1 MNLNDF
7 YLSSK
12 DKKNI
17 QKWLETF
24 DKPLF
29 ISGKTGIGK
38 TTFANVI
45 LKDYT
50 QILIDPHLTTNIS
63 EFIDKSINETDISMM
78 FSKKKY
84 KSIVFDNISYTDRII
99 IKELKNISLKK
110 YKNPIVIIANN
121 INNKQIQLILSNCL
135 HINLQY
141 TFEQFKSIIKSKY
154 NSIDN
159 SIIDEFILKSNF
171 NFHMID
177 ENIKYFKHNDYND
190 IVLQDID
197 SHEEDINILTKDLK
211 NNYSQ
216 DEIFT
221 KYSSDYN
228 IISLNLLDD
237 IYKSINSYNIDN
249 LLKVYNSICIYDN
262 YELFKSKYNLYL
274 NSNFSIFYGIYYPYY
289 ILHNSTLKLSKK
301 ISYNSY
307 ISKSLIYT
315 HIHNLDIYY
324 CNDYEFYDLL
334 IKLIYDIHKE
344 KNKKLI
350 VEIYHK
356 YKCYRKIFTYYTK
369 FTNLIY
375 HKKINKSM
383 IQEFNNLVK

>member
-7 YLSSK
+7 FLSQK

-17 QKWLETF
+17 KTWLKIF

-38 TTFANVI
+38 TTLVNTI

-50 QILIDPHLTTNIS
+50 QIIIDPHLTPNIS
-63 EFIDKSINETDISMM
+63 GFIDKTINETDISMM

-84 KSIVFDNISYTDRII
+84 KSILFDNILYTDRIV
-99 IKELKNISLKK
+99 IKELKNIIFKK
-110 YKNPIVIIANN
+110 YKNPIIIIANN
-121 INNKQIQLILSNCL
+121 INNKQIKLILSNCL
-135 HINLQY
+135 HIHLQY
-141 TFEQFKSIIKSKY
+141 TIEQFKTIVKSKY
-154 NSIDN
+154 EYLIEEL
-159 SIIDEFILKSNF
+159 IYKSNF
-171 NFHMID
+171 NFHMIR
-177 ENIKYFKHNDYND
+177 ENMKYFVHGNYTN
-190 IVLQDID
+190 VSLENID
-197 SHEEDINILTKDLK
+197 SHEEDINILTNNLK
-211 NNYSQ
+211 NKYSY

-221 KYSSDYN
+221 NYSSDYN
-228 IISLNLLDD
+228 VIALNLLDD
-237 IYKSINSYNIDN
+237 IYKSININNISD
-249 LLKVYNSICIYDN
+249 LLKIYNSLCIYDN
-262 YELFKSKYNLYL
+262 YELFKSKFTLYL
-274 NSNFSIFYGIYYPYY
+274 NSNYSIFYGIYYPYY

-315 HIHNLDIYY
+315 HIHNLDSYY
-324 CNDYEFYDLL
+324 YNNYEFYDLL
-334 IKLIYDIHKE
+334 IKLIYNIHKE

-369 FTNLIY
+369 FANLIY
-375 HKKINKSM
+375 NKQINKSM

>member
-7 YLSSK
+7 FLSLK
-12 DKKNI
+12 DKKKI

-50 QILIDPHLTTNIS
+50 QIVVDPHLTTNIS
-63 EFIDKSINETDISMM
+63 GFIDKSINETDISMM

-84 KSIVFDNISYTDRII
+84 KSIVFDNILYTDRII
-99 IKELKNISLKK
+99 IKELKNIILKK

-121 INNKQIQLILSNCL
+121 INNKQIQLILSNCS

-159 SIIDEFILKSNF
+159 SIIDELIRKSNF

-177 ENIKYFKHNDYND
+177 ENIKYFKHNNYND
-190 IVLQDID
+190 ILLQDID
-197 SHEEDINILTKDLK
+197 SHEGDINILTNDLK

-237 IYKSINSYNIDN
+237 IYKSINTCNIDN

-315 HIHNLDIYY
+315 HIHNLDICY

-334 IKLIYDIHKE
+334 IKLIYNIHKE

-350 VEIYHK
+350 VEICHK

-369 FTNLIY
+369 FANLIY

>member
-7 YLSSK
+7 YLSPK

-50 QILIDPHLTTNIS
+50 QIVVDPHLTTNIS

-99 IKELKNISLKK
+99 IKKLKNISLKK

-121 INNKQIQLILSNCL
+121 INNKQIQLILSNCS

-141 TFEQFKSIIKSKY
+141 TFEQFKSIVNSKY

-211 NNYSQ
+211 NNY
-216 DEIFT
+216 
-221 KYSSDYN
+221 
-228 IISLNLLDD
+228 
-237 IYKSINSYNIDN
+237 
-249 LLKVYNSICIYDN
+249 
-262 YELFKSKYNLYL
+262 
-274 NSNFSIFYGIYYPYY
+274 
-289 ILHNSTLKLSKK
+289 
-301 ISYNSY
+301 
-307 ISKSLIYT
+307 
-315 HIHNLDIYY
+315 
-324 CNDYEFYDLL
+324 
-334 IKLIYDIHKE
+334 
-344 KNKKLI
+344 
-350 VEIYHK
+350 
-356 YKCYRKIFTYYTK
+356 
-369 FTNLIY
+369 
-375 HKKINKSM
+375 
-383 IQEFNNLVK
+383 

>member
-7 YLSSK
+7 YLSPK

-99 IKELKNISLKK
+99 IKELKNIILKK

-121 INNKQIQLILSNCL
+121 INNKQIQLILSNCS

-141 TFEQFKSIIKSKY
+141 TFEQFKSIVNSKY

-197 SHEEDINILTKDLK
+197 SHEEDINILTNGLK

-324 CNDYEFYDLL
+324 CNDYEFYDSL
-334 IKLIYDIHKE
+334 IKLIYNIHKE

-350 VEIYHK
+350 IEIYHK